1 MSKHGESGWLAE
13 ERLFAGWF
21 LIYWNDEKEEGNLA
35 TIDDVVLSDGSGSWV
50 IGESSQWCWLYDG
63 ADFSED
69 VNVATKL
76 LSSLQSP
83 KLDWPARCTL
93 TPYLPTSGSARAR
106 LTETNKPMSTTAM
119 ASTPIGLGVNFGHG
133 AVSFIGDDRRTVA
146 TGL

>member
-1 MSKHGESGWLAE
+1 LIITVTILHEISHSFTGHYFNQLFTPLGIGIGPQMSKHGESGWLAE
-13 ERLFAGWF
+13 ERLFAGRF

-93 TPYLPTSGSARAR
+93 TPYLPTSGSARAY
-106 LTETNKPMSTTAM
+106 
-119 ASTPIGLGVNFGHG
+119 
-133 AVSFIGDDRRTVA
+133 
-146 TGL
+146 